1 MRRPTLALA
10 LVPALVAA
18 AALAG
23 CTGSDGGQTAA
34 EPQPSPSETVPAP
47 AEPAPSEAAPA
58 PGEEPTAGE
67 PAPAEPAPTG
77 TGAEAVSPPL
87 DEPVASP
94 PVEGSAPVGSAP
106 DVPAVAPPL
115 RADGTRSS
123 SSPPVPPL
131 VPPAEVGPG
140 ITVTASGQ
148 VEVVPDVARV
158 TLGVDARADVA
169 SEALAAAS
177 TRLTAVL
184 DAIRALGVADE
195 DVQTQQVSVQPTTA
209 EDGSISGY
217 VASNVVT
224 VTVRQLDRAGDLIDG
239 TVAAGANQVQSIS
252 LGLADDADARAR
264 ALDAAIAGARA
275 KAEGLAT
282 RAGVTLGEI
291 VDVTESGD
299 GGGPA
304 PLPIARAADVPVEL
318 GTVPVVATVAV
329 TFAIAG

>member
-23 CTGSDGGQTAA
+23 CTGSDAGQTA
-34 EPQPSPSETVPAP
+34 EPQPSSVEPAP
-47 AEPAPSEAAPA
+47 AASEPAPSEAAPA
-58 PGEEPTAGE
+58 PAEEPTAGE
-67 PAPAEPAPTG
+67 PAPAEPAPTATDG
-77 TGAEAVSPPL
+77 VVAEPPL

-94 PVEGSAPVGSAP
+94 PVEGSAPDVGAA
-106 DVPAVAPPL
+106 PAVSPPL
-115 RADGTRSS
+115 RSDAAPASTAPIVPPV
-123 SSPPVPPL
+123 SPP
-131 VPPAEVGPG
+131 ASAAPG

-158 TLGVDARADVA
+158 TLGVDARGAVA

-184 DAIRALGVADE
+184 DALRALGVADE
-195 DVQTQQVSVQPTTA
+195 DVQTQQASVQPTNA
-209 EDGSISGY
+209 DDGSISGY
-217 VASNVVT
+217 LASNVVT
-224 VTVRQLDRAGDLIDG
+224 VTVRQPDRAGELVDG
-239 TVAAGANQVQSIS
+239 AVAAGANQVQSIS
-252 LGLADDADARAR
+252 LGLADDADARAK

-291 VDVTESGD
+291 VDVTESG
-299 GGGPA
+299 GPGPF

>member
-23 CTGSDGGQTAA
+23 CTGSEASQTAVESQPA
-34 EPQPSPSETVPAP
+34 PTEPASVPVEPAP
-47 AEPAPSEAAPA
+47 AEGAPA
-58 PGEEPTAGE
+58 PGEEPSAGE
-67 PAPAEPAPTG
+67 PAPAEPVPTG
-77 TGAEAVSPPL
+77 TDAAIAGPPL
-87 DEPVASP
+87 DAPVASP
-94 PVEGSAPVGSAP
+94 PSDGVVPGTAP
-106 DVPAVAPPL
+106 DVPAASPPL
-115 RADGTRSS
+115 GADSRSS
-123 SSPPVPPL
+123 AVPPVRPGT
-131 VPPAEVGPG
+131 VAAASTPG
-140 ITVTASGQ
+140 ITVTSSGQ

-169 SEALAAAS
+169 GDALAEAS

-184 DAIRALGVADE
+184 DAVRALGVAGE
-195 DVQTQQVSVQPTTA
+195 DVQTQQASVQPVTA

-224 VTVRQLDRAGDLIDG
+224 ITVRQLDRAGELIDG
-239 TVAAGANQVQSIS
+239 AVRAGANQVQSIS

-264 ALDAAIAGARA
+264 ALEAAIAGARA
-275 KAEGLAT
+275 KAEGLAA
-282 RAGVTLGEI
+282 RAGVTLGEL
-291 VDVTESGD
+291 VDVTETSD
-299 GGGPA
+299 GSGPA

-318 GTVPVVATVAV
+318 GTVPVVASVAV